1 MLLQALRP
9 ISITFYL
16 QNFFSKYEDAQLFF
30 LNFHEIKPYNFT
42 KIKPMTKQSIDG
54 FKIAR

>member
-1 MLLQALRP
+1 MLLQTWRP

-16 QNFFSKYEDAQLFF
+16 QNFFSKYEDARFFF

-42 KIKPMTKQSIDG
+42 KIKPMIK
-54 FKIAR
+54 

>member
-1 MLLQALRP
+1 MLLQTWRP

-16 QNFFSKYEDAQLFF
+16 QNFFSKYEDARLFF

-42 KIKPMTKQSIDG
+42 KIKPMIK
-54 FKIAR
+54 